1 MKRRDFLVTV
11 TGALLCGTAAHAKD
25 YPDDI
30 LRQLK
35 RNGYAINS
43 VSTTLLGRTRIRAS
57 KGGGEREIVLNAATG
72 EILRDVW
79 VKERS
84 DGKGSSLH
92 DDNGEDG
99 GGNSGHGGG
108 DDDADE
114 DDEDDEDEDDTDE
127 DEDNSGSGSGDSG
140 DDN

>member
-11 TGALLCGTAAHAKD
+11 TAALLCGTGAHAKD
-25 YPDDI
+25 YPDDV

-35 RNGYAINS
+35 GNGYVIQS

-84 DGKGSSLH
+84 DGKGGSLH
-92 DDNGEDG
+92 DDNGEDD
-99 GGNSGHGGG
+99 GGNSGSGG
-108 DDDADE
+108 DDDDN
-114 DDEDDEDEDDTDE
+114 DDEDEDDDE
-127 DEDNSGSGSGDSG
+127 EEDDEDNSGSGSGGSG
-140 DDN
+140 NGN